1 MCYIMYT
8 VSPEVI
14 QNFQTDYLYLTT
26 IFVLVGLLRYI
37 QLTVVDQKSGDPTK
51 VLLKDRFTQLVVVAW
66 LLTFL
71 LIIYVLKG

>member
-1 MCYIMYT
+1 MYT
-8 VSPEVI
+8 VSPGVI

>member
-1 MCYIMYT
+1 M
-8 VSPEVI
+8 
-14 QNFQTDYLYLTT
+14 
-26 IFVLVGLLRYI
+26 GLLRYI